1 MTHPHFA
8 AAMRAIAATV
18 MLLAT
23 AATALAQQF
32 HYFTAAEL
40 AIDSVLPRFA
50 CSIPL
55 PANYAD
61 STYTVSILYPEFI
74 DTAPYSVKR
83 LHKLVDDPLP
93 ELPVPEVNV
102 VVERKKGKL
111 EVTFHPFVFREGR
124 HQTLV
129 SFMLKVEASPVPAMH
144 RAPSA
149 TGAVTG
155 RYADNSVLASG
166 KWVKIRVPSS
176 GIYQLNDALVRQ
188 AGFSDL
194 SKVRL
199 YGYGGAMQNEQLLA
213 SELSATDDLKE
224 VPTCTVGGR
233 RLFYAQGPVT
243 WATPSTMQ
251 RTRNPYSDYGYYF
264 ITEADGEPLAIDS
277 ASFVKEY
284 YPRPEHY
291 HSLHE
296 VDNYSWFKGGRN
308 LFENTP
314 INAGASHSYVLSSP
328 GGEGPGEVAV
338 AVTAGV
344 STSVEVSINDSVV
357 GTITMRPGSYERGK
371 EVFQVYDMPALK
383 ATDTI
388 TITTTSGGPAR
399 LDYIDIHTAKPRNMT
414 ALTYSGIP
422 TPEVVYAITNQ
433 NHHADGP
440 ADMVIIIP
448 TSQKLLPQ
456 ARRLAEYHEQ
466 HDSLRVRIV
475 PADELYN
482 EFASGTP
489 DINAY
494 RRYLKMLYDR
504 AETEADMPKY
514 VLLFGDGVWDNR
526 MLTSDTRNFS
536 PDDFLL
542 CHESEESFSEIYCL
556 VDDGFIA
563 LLDDGEG
570 LNPQSSDKLD
580 LAVGRFPVH
589 TAADAKTVT
598 DKSIN
603 YMENADAGAWE
614 NLVVVLG
621 DDGNNNSHL
630 VDANNAANLV
640 NSLYPG
646 FQVKK
651 VMWDAYTRVTTSTG
665 NTYPD
670 CTKDIKKTQAAGAL
684 VIDYSGH
691 GAANSISHEKVLM
704 LQDFKDFSNTHMP
717 LWITASCDI
726 APFDMAE
733 ECIGVE
739 CLLNKKGGCMAFF
752 GTTRTVYQSYNAYL
766 NRTYLKHVLSVVD
779 GKRVSLGEA
788 QRLAKNEMI
797 TSGQDKTSNK
807 LRYSLLGDPALCL
820 NVPTL
825 QTVVDSINGKAV
837 GEETD
842 IVVSAGAV
850 VTVSGHIERN
860 GQIDDTFNG
869 SVTAVVRDSEE
880 LVTCRGQAED
890 SDEPFTYYD
899 RPNVL
904 FNGFDYVENGKFNFS
919 FAVPMD
925 INYSNGKGLMNLYAV
940 NNQHTLEA
948 HGACDKFTVGGTQAA
963 ENDSIGPSIFCYLN
977 KPSFNNGDDVNST
990 PCFVAKVTDKDGINA
1005 AGTGIGHDLQLIIDD
1020 DMGKTFVLNDNFT
1033 FDFGSY
1039 TSGSTYYNIPQ
1050 LTPGRHHLKFRAW
1063 DILNNSSTAELTFNV
1078 VAGMQP
1084 NLLTLSCTNNPATTN
1099 TTFIVSHDRA
1109 GSEIDVVLDIFDVSG
1124 RLLWSHSETRANAES
1139 AIAIDWDLTVDG
1151 GQKLQTGVY
1160 LYRVRIASDGS
1171 SMASKAKKLIIIDNN

>member
-1 MTHPHFA
+1 MAGKAKRMLA
-8 AAMRAIAATV
+8 AI
-18 MLLAT
+18 LLLFT
-23 AATALAQQF
+23 AQMAGAQQF
-32 HYFTAAEL
+32 YNLTAGEL
-40 AIDSVLPRFA
+40 AVDSVLPRFA
-50 CSIPL
+50 CSLPL
-55 PANYAD
+55 PDNYAD

-83 LHKLVDDPLP
+83 LKALVADPLP
-93 ELPVPEVNV
+93 ELPEPECNV
-102 VVERKKGKL
+102 VVERKKARL
-111 EVTFHPFVFREGR
+111 EVSFHPFVFRDSR
-124 HQTLV
+124 YKTIV
-129 SFMLKVEASPVPAMH
+129 SFMLKVEARPVPSMR
-144 RAPSA
+144 RAPKA
-149 TGAVTG
+149 QEAGAG
-155 RYADNSVLASG
+155 RYADNSVLANG
-166 KWVKIRVPSS
+166 RWVKIRVPSS
-176 GIYQLNDALVRQ
+176 GIYQLNDALVKQ

-199 YGYGGAMQNEQLLA
+199 YGYGGALQNELLNPD
-213 SELSATDDLKE
+213 ELVATDDLKE
-224 VPTCTVGGR
+224 VPTCNVGGR
-233 RLFYAQGPVT
+233 RLFYAQGPVS
-243 WATPSTMQ
+243 WSTPSTMQ
-251 RTRNPYSDYGYYF
+251 RTRNPYSDHGYYF
-264 ITEADGEPLAIDS
+264 LTQGDGEPLSIDS
-277 ASFVKEY
+277 AAFVSEH

-291 HSLHE
+291 HTLHE
-296 VDNYSWFKGGRN
+296 TDNYSWFKGGRN
-308 LFENTP
+308 LFESTP
-314 INAGASHSYVLSSP
+314 INVGYPQTYVLASP
-328 GGEGPGEVAV
+328 GGEGPGKVAV

-344 STSVEVSINDSVV
+344 STVVEVSINNSVV
-357 GTITMRPGSYERGK
+357 GELSMNPGSYERGK
-371 EVFQVYDMPALK
+371 ETKQVYDVPNLR

-388 TITTTSGGPAR
+388 IISTVSGGPAR
-399 LDYIDIHTAKPRNMT
+399 LDYIDIYTEKPRHMT

-422 TPEVVYAITNQ
+422 TPEVVHAITNQ

-456 ARRLAEYHEQ
+456 AKRLAEYHEA
-466 HDSLRVRIV
+466 HDSLRVRII

-504 AETEADMPKY
+504 AETESDMPKY

-542 CHESEESFSEIYCL
+542 CYESEESFSEIYCL

-570 LNPQSSDKLD
+570 LNPQSTDKLD

-603 YMENADAGAWE
+603 YMENGDAGAWE

-670 CTKDIKKTQAAGAL
+670 CAKDIKQTQASGAL

-704 LQDFKDFSNTHMP
+704 LQDFKDFTNTHMP

-733 ECIGVE
+733 DCIGVE

-779 GKRVSLGEA
+779 GKRVSIGEA

-825 QTVVDSINGKAV
+825 KTVVDSINGIPV
-837 GEETD
+837 GSGKD
-842 IVVSAGAV
+842 IAIAAGSIA
-850 VTVSGHIERN
+850 TVAGHIERN
-860 GQIDDTFNG
+860 GVCDESFNG
-869 SVTAVVRDSEE
+869 QLTAVVRDSEE

-904 FNGFDYVENGKFNFS
+904 FNGFDYVENGKFHFS

-925 INYSNGKGLMNLYAV
+925 INYSDGLGLMNLYAV
-940 NNQHTLEA
+940 NDQHTLEA
-948 HGACDKFTVGGTQAA
+948 HGACDAFRVGGSQTA

-977 KPSFNNGDDVNST
+977 KSSFTNGDDVNST
-990 PCFVAKVTDKDGINA
+990 PYFVARVTDKDGINA
-1005 AGTGIGHDLQLIIDD
+1005 AGTGIGHDLQLTIDG
-1020 DMGKTFVLNDNFT
+1020 DMGKTYVLNDNFT

-1039 TSGSTYYNIPQ
+1039 TSGTTYYNIPA
-1050 LTPGRHHLKFRAW
+1050 LEPGRHTLRFRAW

-1078 VAGMQP
+1078 VMGMQP
-1084 NLLTLSCTNNPATTN
+1084 NLLSLSCTNNPATTG
-1099 TTFIVSHDRA
+1099 TTFIITHDRA

-1124 RLLWSHSETRANAES
+1124 RLLWSHSQTSANTS
-1139 AIAIDWDLTVDG
+1139 TTITIDWDLTVDG